1 MYVCIYVCIH
11 VYTYIYVCRCITY
24 ISYYTLGGLDDVNC
38 YRTVE
43 RYDPQTD
50 EWTEVA
56 SLKSP
61 RGGVGVAT
69 LGKFLYAAGGNDGST
84 SLQTVERWVCLY

>member
-1 MYVCIYVCIH
+1 MI
-11 VYTYIYVCRCITY
+11 
-24 ISYYTLGGLDDVNC
+24 ISYKLLLLSVFTGGLDDVNC

-43 RYDPQTD
+43 RYDPQLD

-69 LGKFLYAAGGNDGST
+69 LGKYLYAAGGNDGST
-84 SLQTVERWVCLY
+84 SLQTVERYNGMCKNVFT

>member
-1 MYVCIYVCIH
+1 MFTNSIYSC
-11 VYTYIYVCRCITY
+11 
-24 ISYYTLGGLDDVNC
+24 LGGLDDVNC

-43 RYDPQTD
+43 RYDPQSD

-69 LGKFLYAAGGNDGST
+69 LGKYLYAAGGNDGSA
-84 SLQTVERWVCLY
+84 SLQTVERYELISCDNHVMVT